1 MGRRLAPGALIAGAT
16 QGYPGSDDY
25 QGEPDDER
33 ASESRR
39 GRARLHPLGPAL
51 LALPEA
57 EGGVDIVEVPE
68 ARLGSELLR

>member
-1 MGRRLAPGALIAGAT
+1 V
-16 QGYPGSDDY
+16 
-25 QGEPDDER
+25 
-33 ASESRR
+33 
-39 GRARLHPLGPAL
+39 PAF